1 MYAGRDRLHRFL
13 RFALVVQALGL
24 LAIIALTVPDF
35 IDWKLH
41 PYAPCGLCLDLR
53 GLPFFMAAI
62 VFGPVVVLLLVL
74 SRRWQ
79 KPRLWPLAIVA
90 LIDGAAIFLTAAV
103 VVNFLQHRA
112 ESIPLYA
119 SAPPLLLLPAL
130 VTLALCVSLVRPV
143 PFKPIL
149 AACVG
154 LCVVLTAFLWF
165 FAIRPVH
172 QDIPGEISLPF
183 SRTTVYE
190 GRSLGCQDH
199 VQGWVDQHQ
208 CLGATLLVY
217 RGSGDVSNDQATINA
232 ALVGQQRIRPADA
245 NVTLLPVD
253 MGVNRTYSPD
263 VDPTNSGLCVIIT
276 DRSTPPPSPFVL
288 GRCGMTTD
296 YADIRSH
303 WPGNDAYAIGIIY
316 YFDRRDYVADH
327 SVTFLAPVSA
337 QPGRPSTVRVHAD
350 ANTRCSI
357 MVFYDSGPLR
367 APGLG
372 LETTDSAGDVEWT
385 WVVDP
390 TTKPGQWPIYVTC
403 GGSSGRTSWYI
414 YGA

>member
-1 MYAGRDRLHRFL
+1 MTADRDRLHGFL
-13 RFALVVQALGL
+13 RLALIVQAVGL

-53 GLPFFMAAI
+53 GLPFFLAAI
-62 VFGPVVVLLLVL
+62 VLGPVIALLLVL
-74 SRRWQ
+74 SRRWRT
-79 KPRLWPLAIVA
+79 PRLWPLAVVA

-103 VVNFLQHRA
+103 MLSFLQSRA
-112 ESIPLYA
+112 ESIPPYA

-130 VTLALCVSLVRPV
+130 VTLALGVSLWRRV
-143 PFKPIL
+143 PLKPIL
-149 AACVG
+149 AAAVG
-154 LCVVLTAFLWF
+154 LCVLLTAVLWF

-183 SRTTVYE
+183 SRTTAYE
-190 GRSLGCQDH
+190 GRSVGCQDH
-199 VQGWVDQHQ
+199 VQGWVDEHQ
-208 CLGATLLVY
+208 CLGTTLLVY
-217 RGSGDVSNDQATINA
+217 RGSGDPSKDQTTING
-232 ALVGQQRIRPADA
+232 ALLAQHRIRPVDA
-245 NVTLLPVD
+245 NVTQLPVD
-253 MGVNRTYSPD
+253 MGVNRTYAAD
-263 VDPTNSGLCVIIT
+263 VDPTNAGLCVIIT
-276 DRSTPPPSPFVL
+276 DRSSPLPSPFVL

-327 SVTFLAPVSA
+327 SVTFLAPLSE

-350 ANTRCSI
+350 ANTRCTI
-357 MVFYDSGPLR
+357 VVFDSSGPLN
-367 APGLG
+367 AQGLDPK
-372 LETTDSAGDVEWT
+372 TTDSTGNVEWT

-390 TTKPGQWPIYVTC
+390 ATKPGQWPIYVTC
-403 GGSSGRTSWYI
+403 GGSSGRTSWYV
-414 YGA
+414 YGP